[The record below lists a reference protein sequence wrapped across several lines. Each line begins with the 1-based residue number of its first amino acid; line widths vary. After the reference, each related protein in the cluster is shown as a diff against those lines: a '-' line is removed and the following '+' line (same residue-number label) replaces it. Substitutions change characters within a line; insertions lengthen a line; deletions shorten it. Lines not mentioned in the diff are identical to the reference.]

1 MSNKTRLARL
11 KAYDP
16 KHGCV
21 LRRYTYRGIKFQ
33 EDRGWLRVDEETA
46 KYLEGVHQVPGD
58 AHTPRAFDVCTDEEA
73 KKLEEREE
81 KESKPTLATDAVR
94 VATPRGDTE
103 PAPPPKTSRSS
114 AVTKKS

>member
-1 MSNKTRLARL
+1 MTNKTRLARL

-46 KYLEGVHQVPGD
+46 KYLEGVLQVPGD
-58 AHTPRAFDVCTDEEA
+58 THTPRAFDVCTDEEA

-81 KESKPTLATDAVR
+81 KEAKPTLATDAVR
-94 VATPRGDTE
+94 VATPRGDAET
-103 PAPPPKTSRSS
+103 APPTKTSRSS
-114 AVTKKS
+114 ATTKKS

>member
-16 KHGCV
+16 KLGCV

-46 KYLEGVHQVPGD
+46 KYLEGVRQVPGD

-94 VATPRGDTE
+94 VATPRGETE
-103 PAPPPKTSRSS
+103 TAPPSKASRSN
-114 AVTKKS
+114 ATTKKS